1 VRAIV
6 RPALTRKA
14 IEAALGG
21 DPIALRLCLDR
32 ILPPRRERPL
42 RLALPPMKTAADAV
56 GAMATIA
63 AAVANAE
70 ITMGKANDLAGLVI
84 AFARSL
90 EVNEFDQRLRFLEEG
105 RNGTRS
111 TTPPQCG

>member
-1 VRAIV
+1 M
-6 RPALTRKA
+6 TSRKA
-14 IEAALGG
+14 IDAALGG

-42 RLALPPMKTAADAV
+42 RLALPPMNTAADTV

-70 ITMGKANDLAGLVI
+70 ITPGEANDLASLVL
-84 AFARSL
+84 AFVNSL
-90 EVNEFDQRLRFLEEG
+90 QANEFDARLRFLEEG
-105 RNGTRS
+105 RNDAGS
-111 TTPPQCG
+111 GTPPQ